1 MSDAYLTT
9 YLNDHLGASVAGI
22 ELARRCHSNNAKSDL
37 GTFLEEL
44 LLILEENQV
53 KIRKLLRRLNS
64 GESELKK
71 LGGWALEKVG
81 RLKLNN
87 SLFGYTSLARVIELE
102 ALLAGLKAQSA
113 MWSVLQKQRSD
124 DERFA
129 GIDFERARKLS
140 EEMLE
145 KMEDHHSIAA
155 EKAFAVRKISGQ
167 V

>member
-22 ELARRCHSNNAKSDL
+22 ELARRCLSKNAKSDL
-37 GTFLEEL
+37 ATFLEEL
-44 LLILEENQV
+44 LLVLEENQV
-53 KIRKLLRRLNS
+53 KIRKLLRRLNA

-87 SLFGYTSLARVIELE
+87 SLLGYTSLARVIELE

-113 MWSVLQKQRSD
+113 MWSALQKYRSD

-129 GIDFERARKLS
+129 GIDFDRSKRLS

-145 KMEDHHSIAA
+145 RIEGYHSRAA
-155 EKAFAVRKISGQ
+155 EKAFAVRNISEQ